1 MKYTLA
7 LLFAGWGGLSLSA
20 SSSAQE
26 LLTNMQIFENLGI
39 SCLESVP
46 AEADSLALSPSATLP
61 YMTGA
66 LIRRWQKQDKILFFA
81 DSLNTQD
88 PPFLLYWEVFNAT
101 ISYMRAGR
109 KTLSRSAELNLR
121 YTYLGLNGEI
131 LSQNTCQ
138 QVFSDQI
145 RKNLIPEL
153 ESPAYPE
160 TQAEL
165 PPQHWIRRHFE
176 PVIIAAATGL
186 AAFLFFNL
194 RNDSAD

>member
-7 LLFAGWGGLSLSA
+7 LLFAGWGGLGLSA

-39 SCLESVP
+39 ACLESVP
-46 AEADSLALSPSATLP
+46 AEADSLVLSPSANLP

-88 PPFLLYWEVFNAT
+88 PSFLLSWEVFNAT
-101 ISYMRAGR
+101 ISYMRDGR

-131 LSQNTCQ
+131 LSRNTCQ

-145 RKNLIPEL
+145 RKSLIPEL
-153 ESPAYPE
+153 ESQAYPE

-194 RNDSAD
+194 RNDRAD